1 MSNKRVAHRWRL
13 SAVMIIGIIFAFGSF
28 YLVQLASFDYS
39 GLPSDA
45 LKSEPDY
52 IVEKFSFVRMGPSG
66 QPRYI
71 IAGDKLTH
79 RPIDDI
85 AVVEQP
91 VVNSLTT
98 EHPPMTMH
106 AKQARIDQAKS
117 VIHLNGAVDIERVAT
132 PLGKGMILKTEAL
145 TLYTDE
151 DRMETDQPFN
161 LQMGRQ
167 TVTGVGM
174 KANNATGKV
183 DIQSK
188 TRFELPARQR

>member
-1 MSNKRVAHRWRL
+1 MNKRVAHRWRL
-13 SAVMIIGIIFAFGSF
+13 TAVMTVGILFALGSF
-28 YLVQLASFDYS
+28 YLVQMASLNNV
-39 GLPSDA
+39 LPSNA

-66 QPRYI
+66 RPRYI

-85 AVVEQP
+85 ADVEQP

-98 EHPPMTMH
+98 QHPPMTMH
-106 AKQARIDQAKS
+106 AKRARIDQTKS
-117 VIHLNGAVDIERVAT
+117 VIQLNGAVDIERVAS
-132 PLGKGMILKTEAL
+132 PLGSGMKLRTEAL

-174 KANNATGKV
+174 RANNATGKV
-183 DIQSK
+183 KIQSK
-188 TRFELPARQR
+188 TMFELQPRTR

>member
-1 MSNKRVAHRWRL
+1 MNKRIAHRWRL
-13 SAVMIIGIIFAFGSF
+13 TAVMTVGILFALGSF
-28 YLVQLASFDYS
+28 YLVQLAGQNGS

-45 LKSEPDY
+45 LKGEPDY

-71 IAGDKLTH
+71 IAGEKLTH
-79 RPIDDI
+79 LPINDI
-85 AVVEQP
+85 AEVEQP
-91 VVNSLTT
+91 VVSSLTS

-106 AKQARIDQAKS
+106 AQRARIDQAKS
-117 VIHLNGAVDIERVAT
+117 VIELNGAVDIERLAT
-132 PLGKGMILKTEAL
+132 PLGKGMTLRTEAL
-145 TLYTDE
+145 TLFTDE
-151 DRMETDQPFN
+151 DRMETDQPFH

-183 DIQSK
+183 TIQSK
-188 TRFELPARQR
+188 TQFELPARVR